1 MFFVLL
7 ANDSDMRLDAR
18 LSTCWRRSE
27 SWRSG
32 SRVWSR
38 SRYHSAPPMTRSS
51 LCVEGGGGFFW
62 GRDKKMRA
70 SRVYLSDAGQEAHF
84 APLTPSKDIC
94 RWQPSHPSTYSCFI
108 ARKGALASL
117 LCKVH
122 TIGEAHL
129 DRQAI
134 YVYSRVLRKARTAGE
149 ARIGKA
155 LSSLRALVQL
165 VVNCLL
171 CSRSDM
177 GLHTLAAL
185 HALAVRLRVYRR
197 HQVPSKSMQRICGRR
212 AGGSSPTDRAVFGFI
227 LVRVHFSV

>member
-1 MFFVLL
+1 M
-7 ANDSDMRLDAR
+7 
-18 LSTCWRRSE
+18 
-27 SWRSG
+27 
-32 SRVWSR
+32 
-38 SRYHSAPPMTRSS
+38 
-51 LCVEGGGGFFW
+51 
-62 GRDKKMRA
+62 
-70 SRVYLSDAGQEAHF
+70 
-84 APLTPSKDIC
+84 
-94 RWQPSHPSTYSCFI
+94 
-108 ARKGALASL
+108 

-177 GLHTLAAL
+177 G
-185 HALAVRLRVYRR
+185 
-197 HQVPSKSMQRICGRR
+197 
-212 AGGSSPTDRAVFGFI
+212 
-227 LVRVHFSV
+227 